1 MNEAF
6 KTRDLEEPRYFLLWI
21 ALWIVAV
28 LVLLPMLGRA

>member
-1 MNEAF
+1 MNETYR
-6 KTRDLEEPRYFLLWI
+6 TRDLEEPRYFLLWV

>member
-1 MNEAF
+1 MNETF
-6 KTRDLEEPRYFLLWI
+6 RTRDVEEPRYFLLWI